1 MNANTPPDPYF
12 NNIDFNPTFY
22 QVIQQYLTEAYANS
36 KYLKLTGGSLSGFL
50 GIGRT
55 ARTQLDVNGKVVI
68 NDNAISTSENGLL
81 GGAGTRI
88 ILYEGSEFNTPYAF
102 GINTNTLWYSVPST
116 ATHRFYIGTNERMVI
131 DSVGDVGIGTA
142 NPQSKLTINPIP
154 QHGTAYDYSL
164 SPVTITNTN
173 PTSTLVLND
182 PKPVLHLCREG
193 TGSQAYASKATFN
206 LCRYE
211 NVGVNSRTRL
221 DLTLTHSQY
230 DEINVLS
237 IKSDGGVGIGTTN
250 PITKCHIRG
259 ATPVTL
265 RLETDASAINQQCAI
280 EMGIPAFNTNSSSK
294 ITATARAGNISDLQF
309 ITSSALDSASIKMT
323 IRGDGNV
330 GIGTTDPGTHK
341 LSVIG
346 TASIGSFL
354 IVGNDGTSIPYVQ
367 FGPTNGHNL
376 GVATEPNV
384 FSTSALTG
392 DMVLRA
398 IDGKKL
404 ILQNGIGAGSLIID
418 SNNNVGI
425 GTTSAG
431 TNKLYVNGKTLIT
444 DTLEINNEKG
454 ILFSKTSTSAWII
467 EFGNS
472 PTSVADSMIFYHR
485 ETSPG
490 TKASRWWFNGAQ
502 TNTSSEIS
510 DERIKKEIND
520 IQTPLNK
527 IMELKPKEYYLCDD
541 KDYNKKF
548 GIIAQDVEKIFPE
561 LIHTSNDYIANIYS
575 YAKYND
581 FIITLDKDISNLI
594 NIDDEL
600 KIVLDN
606 DDKNNLEIVLDDT
619 PYSNR
624 YKRRFVKVIEIIDNY
639 SFKIDIDIGKEDI
652 FVYGKKVDDFK
663 RLDYES
669 LYCLN
674 LAGTQELYKIIQQ
687 LQDRISALEKI

>member
-116 ATHRFYIGTNERMVI
+116 ATHRFYTGTNERMTI

-154 QHGTAYDYSL
+154 LHGTAYDYSL

-237 IKSDGGVGIGTTN
+237 IRSDGG
-250 PITKCHIRG
+250 
-259 ATPVTL
+259 
-265 RLETDASAINQQCAI
+265 
-280 EMGIPAFNTNSSSK
+280 
-294 ITATARAGNISDLQF
+294 
-309 ITSSALDSASIKMT
+309 
-323 IRGDGNV
+323 V

-367 FGPTNGHNL
+367 FGQTNGHNL

-384 FSTSALTG
+384 LSTSALTG

-398 IDGKKL
+398 ISGKKL
-404 ILQNGIGAGSLIID
+404 ILQNGAGAGSLIID

-425 GTTSAG
+425 GITNPG
-431 TNKLYVNGKTLIT
+431 TNKLYVNGNTTITGSLIINDSALYLTTSGSSLLGVATVAQQYSTSSSIGDTVLRAQATKRLMLQSGTAEPSITIDSTKYVNIGNGVVSPAFPITISTTLSQSLSLSSYAIAGTSSYLGNQTTPIT
-444 DTLEINNEKG
+444 PNIMLG
-454 ILFSKTSTSAWII
+454 ILGTSA
-467 EFGNS
+467 F
-472 PTSVADSMIFYHR
+472 
-485 ETSPG
+485 
-490 TKASRWWFNGAQ
+490 
-502 TNTSSEIS
+502 NTSFYVYS
-510 DERIKKEIND
+510 DKRIKKDINPIENSLD
-520 IQTPLNK
+520 IIEKLNPVIYK
-527 IMELKPKEYYLCDD
+527 YIDFIEKGNLNNY
-541 KDYNKKF
+541 
-548 GIIAQDVEKIFPE
+548 GVIAQEVEHILPDIINKHKDFIP
-561 LIHTSNDYIANIYS
+561 NIYKNVDS
-575 YAKYND
+575 YDNKSLILSIDTTDLSIGDSIKLYDANNKVY
-581 FIITLDKDISNLI
+581 IRKII
-594 NIDDEL
+594 NIDGDKITIDE
-600 KIVLDN
+600 K
-606 DDKNNLEIVLDDT
+606 LDDYEDGT
-619 PYSNR
+619 NVFLY
-624 YKRRFVKVIEIIDNY
+624 
-639 SFKIDIDIGKEDI
+639 GKEEKEVKNI
-652 FVYGKKVDDFK
+652 N
-663 RLDYES
+663 YEA
-669 LYCLN
+669 LFTIN
-674 LAGTQELYKIIQQ
+674 LKATQELYKRLKKLEDVIKN
-687 LQDRISALEKI
+687 ISL